1 VAKDETVQRNQ
12 RRTRRAARHA
22 RGLESRETSQRESQ
36 SEIDEEEV
44 RSTAVKLA
52 VRDCRS
58 PGCAWPIASEPG
70 IKSGMSL
77 QSGWRPV
84 NQLARA
90 QMQDNIIALINGNI
104 VLCRGRVVEK
114 ERETKTRLSL
124 LLAEMPS
131 MA

>member
-1 VAKDETVQRNQ
+1 MAKDETVQRNQ

-58 PGCAWPIASEPG
+58 PGCAWPIVSEPG
-70 IKSGMSL
+70 IKSGMKFAEWL
-77 QSGWRPV
+77 ETGQSAGPGP
-84 NQLARA
+84 NA
-90 QMQDNIIALINGNI
+90 G
-104 VLCRGRVVEK
+104 
-114 ERETKTRLSL
+114 
-124 LLAEMPS
+124 
-131 MA
+131 